1 MDLRRTLLLFSFILV
16 GSLAIA
22 QPKDRWTI
30 QDDGAIRWNINDN
43 IPHDDHLEMSGQ
55 QLSVVLRYG
64 VDAQKRF
71 HLNRSL
77 VFPMLRMHPNKTQ
90 NNLKQRFDVNIPAL
104 VTVDDQTLLNEEVR
118 DVTFNGIMRVESSFG
133 YVYRRKELKDAVQ
146 LTRVLYPSTN
156 AARYCEEYTFKNSSP
171 NQITLRVPEWNVT
184 YTTPEEAGVYGA
196 YCIEAALSKSGVFV
210 LKPGETLEFY
220 AIFSGRKLADA
231 SSGRNNAGLSH
242 INILSER
249 AAREA
254 LISQWWDNLVLE
266 TPDPVLNRMFAFA
279 KLRGAESI
287 YRTKGGLMHGPGGE
301 AYYAAVWANDQA
313 EYINPFFPFLGY
325 EIGDESALNSFRHF
339 ARYMNPEY
347 KPIPSSIISEGV
359 SFWHGA
365 KDRGDGAMIAYGAA
379 RYALAR
385 GDKAEARELW
395 PLIEWCLEYCNRKL
409 TPAGVVASNSDELE
423 NRFPAGDANLCTSTL
438 YYDALRS
445 AVMLGRELGVSAKQ
459 LNTYRDQADALEKAI
474 EKHFGYEIEG
484 FHSYRYYEG
493 NDILR
498 SWICM
503 PLVMGI
509 YTRAQGTIDALFSPR
524 LWTDDGLLTQAG
536 TETFWD
542 RSTLYALRGTIAA
555 GEVEKGMSFLKK
567 YSHRRLLGDHVP
579 YAIEAW
585 PEGDQR
591 HLSAE
596 SGLYCRIYTEGLFGI
611 RPTGLRSFEMTPR
624 LPQEWEYMNLNC
636 VRAFNSEFDIRVSRA
651 GKKLHVE
658 VLKGGKPIL
667 RKNVTE
673 GVAVRVNL

>member
-249 AAREA
+249 AARET
-254 LISQWWDNLVLE
+254 LISQWW
-266 TPDPVLNRMFAFA
+266 
-279 KLRGAESI
+279 
-287 YRTKGGLMHGPGGE
+287 
-301 AYYAAVWANDQA
+301 
-313 EYINPFFPFLGY
+313 
-325 EIGDESALNSFRHF
+325 
-339 ARYMNPEY
+339 
-347 KPIPSSIISEGV
+347 
-359 SFWHGA
+359 
-365 KDRGDGAMIAYGAA
+365 
-379 RYALAR
+379 
-385 GDKAEARELW
+385 
-395 PLIEWCLEYCNRKL
+395 
-409 TPAGVVASNSDELE
+409 
-423 NRFPAGDANLCTSTL
+423 
-438 YYDALRS
+438 
-445 AVMLGRELGVSAKQ
+445 
-459 LNTYRDQADALEKAI
+459 
-474 EKHFGYEIEG
+474 
-484 FHSYRYYEG
+484 G
-493 NDILR
+493 N
-498 SWICM
+498 
-503 PLVMGI
+503 
-509 YTRAQGTIDALFSPR
+509 
-524 LWTDDGLLTQAG
+524 
-536 TETFWD
+536 
-542 RSTLYALRGTIAA
+542 
-555 GEVEKGMSFLKK
+555 
-567 YSHRRLLGDHVP
+567 
-579 YAIEAW
+579 
-585 PEGDQR
+585 
-591 HLSAE
+591 
-596 SGLYCRIYTEGLFGI
+596 
-611 RPTGLRSFEMTPR
+611 
-624 LPQEWEYMNLNC
+624 
-636 VRAFNSEFDIRVSRA
+636 
-651 GKKLHVE
+651 
-658 VLKGGKPIL
+658 
-667 RKNVTE
+667 
-673 GVAVRVNL
+673 